1 MITMEYKGKK
11 LSTASSAFVI
21 YYPRLTNG
29 GDYLKDAKNNQLN
42 ALLNL
47 YAACRMAADKE
58 ARKMSQEDIVN
69 EVEYFDLTDPN
80 SEFYKVITKLLGSN
94 NSKNV

>member
-1 MITMEYKGKK
+1 MVGHNFSQTHYSLIVT
-11 LSTASSAFVI
+11 
-21 YYPRLTNG
+21 
-29 GDYLKDAKNNQLN
+29 KNNQLN

-80 SEFYKVITKLLGSN
+80 SEFYKVITKLLGS
-94 NSKNV
+94 SDAKNV